1 MSLILRSVLMLLLST
16 SILSAVEFII
26 KDVNRDDNKT
36 STWIALPYAFSSA
49 ATGFTAGVAAIFH
62 GFLQPQMTMVVTGF
76 RGEKLPVEEVT
87 KTGVVSDSEA
97 YSQGGFIGI
106 TGVRIPYT
114 ERFFVSYLGMRAY
127 YPNQRLYL
135 DGSNESVQDLEPSPG
150 TLHPSPLQTQGW
162 SNWSYIDLR
171 YVLPI
176 GESKDQVLPIIE
188 TSRGIAVNR
197 DNIGGGT
204 PFVTGQTIASL
215 KPFYNLFTA
224 DKLQPESPQLATN
237 GLKFIFSHDNTDYP
251 DNPLRGYS
259 FSFQYAHD
267 FGYGSSTQKWNSLEA
282 EYSHYIE
289 LPKASWMRHDV
300 LAFNVWSAY
309 SPSWDKDKPYIF
321 EGGDEAENIDQG
333 QPPMWEGA
341 RLGGWDRMR
350 AYDSSRF
357 NDKAAIYG
365 AVEYRFIPQLNPMQD
380 QKWSPIP
387 IDWFQGV
394 LFAEAGRVA
403 PQYNL
408 DLFKDMKYDVGFSVR
423 ALAAT
428 LPVRFE
434 MAWGSEGSTMWVM
447 LKQPF

>member
-1 MSLILRSVLMLLLST
+1 MSIILRSLLLLMLSVSLLN
-16 SILSAVEFII
+16 AVEFIV

-36 STWIALPYAFSSA
+36 STWIALPYAFSSS

-62 GFLQPQMTMVVTGF
+62 GFVQPQMTMVVTAF
-76 RGEKLPVEEVT
+76 RGERLPVEEFNNGT
-87 KTGVVSDSEA
+87 ITSDREA

-106 TGVRIPYT
+106 SGVHLPFTNRV
-114 ERFFVSYLGMRAY
+114 FLSYFGMRAY
-127 YPNQRLYL
+127 YPNQRLYINGRN
-135 DGSNESVQDLEPSPG
+135 DSVRELEPDVKPYA
-150 TLHPSPLQTQGW
+150 TPIQTQGW
-162 SNWSYIDLR
+162 NNWSFFDIR
-171 YVLPI
+171 YVLPL
-176 GESKDQVLPIIE
+176 GESADQVLPVIE
-188 TSRGIAVNR
+188 TSRGIALNR
-197 DNIGGGT
+197 DNIGGGA
-204 PFVTGQTIASL
+204 PFITGQTIASI

-224 DKLQPESPQLATN
+224 DKLQPESPQIATN
-237 GLKFIFSHDNTDYP
+237 GLKFKFEHDNTDYP

-259 FSFQYAHD
+259 FSFQYAQD
-267 FGYGSSTQKWNSLEA
+267 FGYGESTQKWNSLEA
-282 EYSHYIE
+282 EYAHYFE
-289 LPKASWMRHDV
+289 LPKPTWMRHNV
-300 LAFNVWSAY
+300 LAISVWSAY
-309 SPSWDKDKPYIF
+309 SPSWDYSKPYVF
-321 EGGDEAENIDQG
+321 EEGDTSEYISQG

-350 AYDSSRF
+350 AYDSNRF
-357 NDKAAIYG
+357 SDKAAIYG
-365 AVEYRFIPQLNPMQD
+365 AVEYRIIPQLNPMQD
-380 QKWSPIP
+380 QEWSPIP

>member
-1 MSLILRSVLMLLLST
+1 MPVTLRSLLLVIIFS
-16 SILSAVEFII
+16 SLLNAVEFIV
-26 KDVNRDDNKT
+26 KDVNRDDNKS
-36 STWIALPYAFSSA
+36 STWIVLPYAFSSSS
-49 ATGFTAGVAAIFH
+49 TGFTAGAVAVLH
-62 GFLQPQMTMVVTGF
+62 GFLQPQMTMVITGF
-76 RGEKLPVEEVT
+76 RGEKLPVEEVDG
-87 KTGVVSDSEA
+87 GVVNDDTA

-106 TGVRIPYT
+106 SGMRVPYT
-114 ERFFVSYLGMRAY
+114 ERFFVSFLGMRAY
-127 YPNQRLYL
+127 YPNQRLYV
-135 DGSNESVQDLEPSPG
+135 DGSNDSVQNLEPETVPY
-150 TLHPSPLQTQGW
+150 PSPIQTQGW
-162 SNWSYIDLR
+162 NNWSYLDLR
-171 YVLPI
+171 YVLPL
-176 GESKDQVLPIIE
+176 GESAGQVLPVIK
-188 TSRGIAVNR
+188 TARGIAVNR
-197 DNIGGGT
+197 DDIGGGT
-204 PFVTGQTIASL
+204 PFVTGQTVASV

-224 DKLQPESPQLATN
+224 DKLQPDAPQISTN

-251 DNPLRGYS
+251 DNSQRGYS
-259 FSFQYAHD
+259 FSFQYAQD
-267 FGYGSSTQKWNSLEA
+267 FGYGASTQKWNALEA

-289 LPKASWMRHDV
+289 LSTTSWMRHNV

-309 SPSWDKDKPYIF
+309 SPSWDKDKPYVF
-321 EGGDEAENIDQG
+321 EDGTEAKSLDQG

-350 AYDSSRF
+350 AYDSNRF
-357 NDKAAIYG
+357 SDKAAIYG
-365 AVEYRFIPQLNPMQD
+365 AVEYRFIPQLNPMRNQE
-380 QKWSPIP
+380 WSPIP

-408 DLFKDMKYDVGFSVR
+408 DLFRDMKYDVGFSVR